1 MIITYIS
8 ILAKFEIYVKILNSH
23 GGYKMSKK
31 VQKIAVWTMLIV
43 MVVGII
49 ASYAAMFIVNK

>member
-1 MIITYIS
+1 
-8 ILAKFEIYVKILNSH
+8 
-23 GGYKMSKK
+23 MSKK

-49 ASYAAMFIVNK
+49 ASYAAMFITAK

>member
-8 ILAKFEIYVKILNSH
+8 ILAKFEIYVKILNSY